1 MLSRPLVVLTTVV
14 ALLGGFA
21 VAQQIEEQLIP
32 DREGSSPNPIVV
44 EQQRRDGPG
53 VINDRYE
60 GPVPAAQEISAIG
73 RYQLA
78 ADGQRMLDTAT
89 GTLYTLAGEEWAVLA
104 ILPSARS
111 VARPTT
117 SADSPRMEEQL
128 AHVRAELQ
136 EVTEE
141 LTTVRG
147 ADERERLDRQRR
159 FLARLLER
167 LEARARTH
175 SSDTAE

>member
-1 MLSRPLVVLTTVV
+1 MSPRTLVILV
-14 ALLGGFA
+14 ALAVLVGGLA
-21 VAQQIEEQLIP
+21 GAQQIEEQLP
-32 DREGSSPNPIVV
+32 LDRDESSPNPVLV
-44 EQQRRDGPG
+44 EQARQDGLG
-53 VINDRYE
+53 LINDRYE
-60 GPVPAAQEISAIG
+60 GPVPSPQEIGAIG

-89 GTLYTLAGEEWAVLA
+89 GTLYSLVGEEWAVLA

-111 VARPTT
+111 VVRPTT
-117 SADSPRMEEQL
+117 SADTPRMEEQL
-128 AHVRAELQ
+128 AHLRAELQ

-141 LTTVRG
+141 LTTVRD

-167 LEARARTH
+167 LEARARAR
-175 SSDTAE
+175 SGDIGE

>member
-1 MLSRPLVVLTTVV
+1 MLSRPFIALVAVA
-14 ALLGGFA
+14 ALLGGIA

-32 DREGSSPNPIVV
+32 DRAGPSPNPFVV

-60 GPVPAAQEISAIG
+60 DSAPAADETGAIG

-78 ADGQRMLDTAT
+78 ADGERMLDTAT

-104 ILPSARS
+104 ILPSVRA
-111 VARPTT
+111 VTRPTT
-117 SADSPRMEEQL
+117 SAETPRMEEQL

-141 LTTVRG
+141 LTTVRD

-167 LEARARTH
+167 LEARARAR
-175 SSDTAE
+175 SGDAVE